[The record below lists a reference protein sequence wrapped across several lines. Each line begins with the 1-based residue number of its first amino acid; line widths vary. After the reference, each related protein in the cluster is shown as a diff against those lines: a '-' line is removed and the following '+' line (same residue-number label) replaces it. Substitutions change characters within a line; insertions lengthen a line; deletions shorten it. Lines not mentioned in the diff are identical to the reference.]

1 MSFLLRRATRLPIG
15 SSSRLLTRH
24 ASTSRP
30 SGRSGHVFRPFAAVG
45 LLSAAGLAVLG
56 ATAPSR
62 EPESAPPSGPS
73 TDPNPLTSTSIAR
86 VPFGQLVRSYFVYTT
101 LTFPFVVDYAPG
113 FLEFL
118 IKIPVVRSITLF
130 GVRRTF
136 FAQFV
141 GGETAEE
148 LLPLMSDLRLQNK
161 ASILT
166 YNVEVDEAPGAEA
179 QWKRNIE
186 ETKRSIEV
194 MGQYAAG
201 EGGIVAIKLTALVP
215 HASALENISQYLLAN
230 RKSSTVQYPGTPEQ
244 LDVAVLQGTAKGLPP
259 PPAAD
264 IAEIRE
270 MYAGARE
277 IARTAKEYDI
287 KLLVDAEHTWFQPVV
302 DAITL
307 ALSQEF
313 NTRPTHGSFFGPSP
327 PRAVVYGTYQSY
339 LRRNPEHVCAQL
351 DLAKAGGY
359 ALGVKLV
366 RGAYHGQELAH
377 AKERGMP
384 APVWAEKPQTDE
396 CYNSVARVVLRDI
409 AANKGR
415 SGTAVVFGTHNRESV
430 ETVLDGLTKEGLVI
444 EEQGGRLRMKPEAE
458 GRVAVAQLYGMHD
471 NLTDY
476 VAERLV
482 ASKPVATK
490 CIPYGIID
498 EVMPYLG
505 RRAIENKSVLGG
517 TGGAS
522 EERRRM
528 GAELWRRI
536 KRNVAL

>member
-1 MSFLLRRATRLPIG
+1 MSLFLRRATRP
-15 SSSRLLTRH
+15 LLGAVGYRPALARH
-24 ASTSRP
+24 ASTFRNFARP
-30 SGRSGHVFRPFAAVG
+30 RRVLGPIAAVG
-45 LLSAAGLAVLG
+45 LLSAGGLAVLSAAPPASG
-56 ATAPSR
+56 ETESTAPTGLSPAG
-62 EPESAPPSGPS
+62 EPK
-73 TDPNPLTSTSIAR
+73 PLASSSLAR
-86 VPFGQLVRSYFVYTT
+86 VPFNQLLRSYFVYTT
-101 LTFPFVVDYAPG
+101 LSFPFVVDYAPA
-113 FLEFL
+113 LLDFL
-118 IKIPVVRSITLF
+118 IKIPVVGTLTVW
-130 GVRRTF
+130 GVRHTF

-148 LLPLMSDLRLQNK
+148 LLPLMRDLRQQNK

-179 QWKRNIE
+179 QWKRNID

-201 EGGIVAIKLTALVP
+201 QGGIVAIKLTALVP
-215 HASALENISQYLLAN
+215 HATALENISKYLVSA
-230 RKSSTVQYPGTPEQ
+230 RKSSSVPYPGTPEPI
-244 LDVAVLQGTAKGLPP
+244 DVSILQGTAKGLPD

-264 IAEIRE
+264 IAEIRA
-270 MYAGARE
+270 MYEGARE

-307 ALSQEF
+307 ALQQEF
-313 NTRPTHGSFFGPSP
+313 NTKPSYFAP
-327 PRAVVYGTYQSY
+327 PKATVYGTFQSY
-339 LRRNPEHVCAQL
+339 LVRNPAHVRAQL
-351 DLAKAGGY
+351 ALAKAGGY

-377 AKERGMP
+377 AAEHGLP
-384 APVWAEKPQTDE
+384 APVWAEKPETDA
-396 CYNSVARVVLRDI
+396 CYNSIVRLLLADI
-409 AANKGR
+409 ASAKGK

-430 ETVLDGLTKEGLVI
+430 ETILEGMVGEGLAVREGDRVRI
-444 EEQGGRLRMKPEAE
+444 KPEVE

-482 ASKPVATK
+482 ASSPVATK
-490 CIPYGIID
+490 CIPYGSID

-517 TGGAS
+517 KGGAS
-522 EERRRM
+522 EERQRM

-536 KRNVAL
+536 KGMVAL

>member
-1 MSFLLRRATRLPIG
+1 MSLLFTRATRPLAYRPIA
-15 SSSRLLTRH
+15 RH
-24 ASTSRP
+24 ASTLRAFARP
-30 SGRSGHVFRPFAAVG
+30 RRVLRPIAAVG
-45 LLSAAGLAVLG
+45 LLSAGGLAVLSS
-56 ATAPSR
+56 APSA
-62 EPESAPPSGPS
+62 EPEPTPPPGP
-73 TDPNPLTSTSIAR
+73 TSSLAR
-86 VPFGQLVRSYFVYTT
+86 VPFSQLLRSYFVYTT
-101 LTFPFVVDYAPG
+101 LSLPFVVDHAPG
-113 FLEFL
+113 LLEWL
-118 IKIPVVRSITLF
+118 IKIPLVGRLTVW

-148 LLPLMSDLRLQNK
+148 LLPLMRDLRQQNK

-179 QWKRNIE
+179 QWKRNID

-201 EGGIVAIKLTALVP
+201 QGGIVAIKLTALVP
-215 HASALENISQYLLAN
+215 HATALENISQYLLSA
-230 RKSSTVQYPGTPEQ
+230 RKSSAVLYPGTPEQ
-244 LDVAVLQGTAKGLPP
+244 VDVSILLGTAKGLPDA
-259 PPAAD
+259 PAAD
-264 IAEIRE
+264 IAEIRA
-270 MYAGARE
+270 MYQGARE
-277 IARTAKEYDI
+277 IARTAKAYDI

-307 ALSQEF
+307 ALQQEF
-313 NTRPTHGSFFGPSP
+313 NIKPSYFQP
-327 PRAVVYGTYQSY
+327 PKATVYGTFQSY
-339 LRRNPEHVCAQL
+339 LRRNPAHVRAQL
-351 DLAKAGGY
+351 ALAKAGGY

-377 AKERGMP
+377 AAEHGVP
-384 APVWAEKPQTDE
+384 APVWGEKPETDE
-396 CYNSVARVVLRDI
+396 CYNGIVRLLLADI
-409 AANKGR
+409 AASKGK

-430 ETVLDGLTKEGLVI
+430 ETILDGMVKEGLAVQ
-444 EEQGGRLRMKPEAE
+444 EDGRVRMKPEVE

-482 ASKPVATK
+482 ASSPVATK
-490 CIPYGIID
+490 CIPYGSID

-517 TGGAS
+517 KGGAS
-522 EERRRM
+522 DERRRM

-536 KRNVAL
+536 KGAALSGLGSIVNE